1 MKKVITTVSAMTL
14 TIPAGADS
22 ANASETIEPLSQDD
36 IKVLYADENMF
47 KGSGFIDLDVQKT
60 VYLINDAD
68 NSGTVTLGDQLQ
80 YTIQVT
86 NLNTEAVSDVALLD
100 FLESKIELNLG
111 TVAVTQ
117 GFVITGNNFNDPSD
131 VVFLEFGTIAPEWF
145 ALVNFTVD
153 VVDLEPGINII
164 SNSAEV
170 FGPSGSFFV
179 SDDPTTP
186 EFDPTRIEAIG
197 AQQDIIFENGFDFRA
212 SGGF

>member
-14 TIPAGADS
+14 TIPAGANSTKATDI
-22 ANASETIEPLSQDD
+22 IEPLSHDD
-36 IKVLYADENMF
+36 FKVLYNDESMF

-68 NSGTVTLGDQLQ
+68 NSGNVTLGDELQ
-80 YTIQVT
+80 YTVQVT
-86 NLNTEAVSDVALLD
+86 NLNTDAVSDVALLD
-100 FLESKIELNLG
+100 FLDSKIELNVG

-117 GFVITGNNFNDPSD
+117 GFVVTGNNFNDPTD

-145 ALVNFTVD
+145 ALVNFNVN
-153 VVDLEPGINII
+153 VVDLEPGVNVIT
-164 SNSAEV
+164 NSAEV

-186 EFDPTRIEAIG
+186 QFDPTRIEAIG
-197 AQQDIIFENGFDFRA
+197 ARADIIFENGFDFRV